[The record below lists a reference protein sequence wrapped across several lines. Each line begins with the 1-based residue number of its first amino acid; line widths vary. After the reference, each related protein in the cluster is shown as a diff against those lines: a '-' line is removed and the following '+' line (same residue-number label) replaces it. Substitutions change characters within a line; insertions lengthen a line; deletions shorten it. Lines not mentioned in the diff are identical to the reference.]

1 MLCSTKVKKVFIVI
15 VVVVVVVVVFCFAV
29 VVVVVAFLLCGMMDS
44 SNKEQERFDCGMFG
58 TEPKPGQRPIRAV
71 VCARQLY
78 KSYQKK

>member
-1 MLCSTKVKKVFIVI
+1 MFGAMVLVLYIELFYVD
-15 VVVVVVVVVFCFAV
+15 
-29 VVVVVAFLLCGMMDS
+29 LMDS
-44 SNKEQERFDCGMFG
+44 ANTGQERFDCGMFG